1 MAKDRSNQDSHSGQ
15 GGATAAR
22 QAKRELARATRGM
35 SDKDASEAI
44 ANNPELSAL
53 LETSQLKRGNRTGPR
68 PQGLSPHQEA
78 KMAFARENGRAYTE
92 PKKKEGGNNDRLA
105 RRAMR
110 TEQNLARGV
119 DVVVALLS
127 LKGAFSDDWSFRAG
141 EGDEKVSVRAKNGHG
156 KLRGIFDGIGGIPSL
171 PRSALSHSG
180 ESIVLQRNG
189 NPRDIVSI
197 PCLGDQNMEQRSTGR
212 QLSRQESEGIQ
223 KKIGVHPSKLVEEY
237 REIFGLDGMN

>member
-1 MAKDRSNQDSHSGQ
+1 MAKNRSHQDSHAGQ

-22 QAKRELARATRGM
+22 QAKRELAKATRDM
-35 SDKDASEAI
+35 SEEEASEAI
-44 ANNPELSAL
+44 ANSTELSAL
-53 LETSQLKRGNRTGPR
+53 LETSKLMRGNRTGPR
-68 PQGLSPHQEA
+68 QQGLSPHQEA

-92 PKKKEGGNNDRLA
+92 PKKKEGGNNDGPA
-105 RRAMR
+105 RKAIR
-110 TEQNLARGV
+110 TQQNLARGV

-156 KLRGIFDGIGGIPSL
+156 KLRGIFDEIKGLPSL

-189 NPRDIVSI
+189 NPNDIVSI
-197 PCLGDQNMEQRSTGR
+197 PCLGDQNMVQRSTGR
-212 QLSRQESEGIQ
+212 QLSHQESMGIQ
-223 KKIGVHPSKLVEEY
+223 RVIGIDPNKLVNDY
-237 REIFGLDGMN
+237 REQFGLDRMN